1 MSAFG
6 GKADITATE
15 RNFNLRLPQ
24 KLRQRCSPRSAAA
37 SSFVSSLAAV
47 IAPAH
52 PRNKYMQGVAHKE
65 ENHELVSPDSIYSR
79 HSNSQL
85 LDARFSGCRCYLD
98 YLLIRRTLKRV
109 LLFNGPRWREAAFG
123 HHVWQTKTCR
133 SGWHTATGLEC
144 SKNEGHLPKYLGL
157 NRSDNQSI
165 ERVILW
171 TVALIYRNKWGLLGD
186 SLHMADRE
194 Q

>member
-52 PRNKYMQGVAHKE
+52 PRNKYMQEVAHKE

-98 YLLIRRTLKRV
+98 YLLIRRTLKRASCSSTDHGGGKRRSV
-109 LLFNGPRWREAAFG
+109 TTYGKRKPAAVVG
-123 HHVWQTKTCR
+123 ILRRAWSVRRMKATCP
-133 SGWHTATGLEC
+133 STL
-144 SKNEGHLPKYLGL
+144 
-157 NRSDNQSI
+157 
-165 ERVILW
+165 V
-171 TVALIYRNKWGLLGD
+171 
-186 SLHMADRE
+186 
-194 Q
+194 